1 MGDQARCLSKCH
13 PSAVRTT
20 GTCRAGCRS
29 GAESCASTSQ
39 GRNEKKMIKI
49 FQYLITLDE
58 NDEMRTIDNSQIYLG
73 IMCPSEKAFC
83 IGVEHG
89 MV

>member
-1 MGDQARCLSKCH
+1 MPVAAVVPKAAPAH
-13 PSAVRTT
+13 PK
-20 GTCRAGCRS
+20 
-29 GAESCASTSQ
+29 AEMK
-39 GRNEKKMIKI
+39 KKMIKI